1 MAIGL
6 RPEPGQRERMVEVRQ
21 ISRARKFPKTK
32 RKKKENGPP
41 AGFTEWV
48 KGWKHGWGLQLPASD
63 RSQSWAYMPVISR
76 AIERYRTL
84 WGVERLSVPMGCRDL
99 SRRELQFWS
108 QVEDFH
114 ECVELV
120 IEAFKTIPIA
130 RSLVSETRNW
140 DRKDHLK
147 ASIQNALGCIRV
159 KLPQKGDGADE
170 KLDSSPPK
178 PRVQIISQSIQLMAA
193 RVLLWV
199 NSVTPNPNPKPASS
213 SAPPILQNTTQTSA
227 PAKLNSEKNVEN
239 SAAEEISEVRIS
251 VGDGAKKRREAGE
264 RGGWRL
270 GLPAISIGEM
280 AFPGQKGAAICA
292 AALKTFFLRYP
303 DEKIE
308 IVLVADP
315 VRKPGAKV
323 KAKKGDEGCEEFFN
337 EISKILKEE
346 KRVKLVRRGRIW
358 KLNTD
363 IDTPASFVVCL
374 PNNWRFKGGQLSFE
388 MNRAASTSKESLQKL
403 TLRTHTRG
411 AKVGRAYSVEVPAG
425 CPLQDTEGGDTVI
438 HALGPNLNK
447 SLPDYIPEKLPE
459 GREPPEQ
466 LLLQTYQSVLEE
478 FAKFLHLPKPL
489 PQAPQYA
496 LPTSGESEEKL
507 FPADSAKFRY
517 NAPPPL
523 KGGNKGDWKSALLNY
538 IKNPGENK
546 ESIFWKDQEFIAVY
560 DRYPKAKV
568 HILLLP
574 RQRRI
579 DKPSDLT
586 RGDIPLLNA
595 MLSRASWIVERI
607 RDANTHLQ
615 MGEIKMGFHAIPSL
629 RQVHLHIISDDFD
642 SPCLKNKKHW
652 NSFTTEFFIPPFDVL
667 TALKANGRFSPDKK
681 HFTEILRNP
690 LKCHKCGT
698 SMSMMPKLK
707 IHIKRCNGNSR
718 NVLTRRESSL

>member
-1 MAIGL
+1 MEAVHVGPGGEETSHRVPEGQKITIGRIVRNVLCLLIFIFFQTADGKYGIPPKDNLVSRKQL
-6 RPEPGQRERMVEVRQ
+6 RASLVPGKESVNILNQGHQPIYLCASQADIKNGELNLVVSKELGKGQEANASAGSYVLIGSNSKSAGPPVTFKDSSSKPRTSNFYVYKIASLNVTSETTPTRKRPRAASVDGDRSTTRTRAKREDGGSASDLKGEKVPENE
-21 ISRARKFPKTK
+21 K
-32 RKKKENGPP
+32 KKKENGPP

-546 ESIFWKDQEFIAVY
+546 ESIFWKA
-560 DRYPKAKV
+560 
-568 HILLLP
+568 
-574 RQRRI
+574 
-579 DKPSDLT
+579 
-586 RGDIPLLNA
+586 
-595 MLSRASWIVERI
+595 
-607 RDANTHLQ
+607 
-615 MGEIKMGFHAIPSL
+615 
-629 RQVHLHIISDDFD
+629 
-642 SPCLKNKKHW
+642 
-652 NSFTTEFFIPPFDVL
+652 
-667 TALKANGRFSPDKK
+667 
-681 HFTEILRNP
+681 
-690 LKCHKCGT
+690 
-698 SMSMMPKLK
+698 
-707 IHIKRCNGNSR
+707 
-718 NVLTRRESSL
+718 